1 MQFVRSLELSR
12 TATVE
17 RERRKGDL
25 VAPGGGGGL
34 FRLRWPMCRWEG
46 AETADLLPVGGGCR
60 VLGLSTSRVRFP
72 GIADEVVAA
81 AMLRRNK
88 SSRAL
93 PRPGGASLR
102 RYR

>member
-1 MQFVRSLELSR
+1 MQFVPSLELSC

-46 AETADLLPVGGGCR
+46 AETAGLLPVGGGCR
-60 VLGLSTSRVRFP
+60 VLGPSTSRFRFP
-72 GIADEVVAA
+72 GVDDEAVAA

-93 PRPGGASLR
+93 PRPGGASLQ